1 MDIPRPPAPKH
12 RRYVQGGIAAG
23 AVILLTV
30 FLTSLKPAAPTVD
43 RATLWV
49 DSVRRGEMVREVRGP
64 GTLVPEHIRFITAL
78 AAGRVDRVLAQPGQ
92 HVKPETVLLDL
103 SNPDVQ
109 IQALQAEQQLA
120 AARAELVSQHTNLE
134 NQRLTQTG
142 LENQRLTQTGVVATT
157 RTEYFNAKREAEV
170 AESLGAHGGM
180 SRNEAALAKDKAL
193 ELETRY
199 GIEQQRLALMAE
211 TIDSQL
217 AVQRSQVDRLRAVAE
232 FQQNVLRSLQVRAG
246 DSGVVSDLT
255 LQLGQY
261 VLGGTML
268 AKVVQPGKL
277 KAVLQIPET
286 QAKDVTIG
294 QKAAIDTRNG
304 IIPGHVIRSDPN
316 AINGTVAVDVALE
329 GTAPGARPDLS
340 VDGTIE
346 IERLEHV
353 LYTGR
358 PAYGQPNSTI
368 GMFRITDDGH
378 YATRVQ
384 VQVGRSSVNTIEVMR
399 GLNVRDSVILSDMS
413 QWDNVDRVRIKR

>member
-1 MDIPRPPAPKH
+1 LDIPRPPVPKL
-12 RRYVQGGIAAG
+12 RRYIKGGIAAG
-23 AVILLTV
+23 AVVVLTIV
-30 FLTSLKPAAPTVD
+30 LTSLKPAVPSVD
-43 RATLWV
+43 RGTLWV

-78 AAGRVDRVLAQPGQ
+78 AAGRVDRVLAEPGQ
-92 HVKPETVLLDL
+92 HVKPETVLLEL

-109 IQALQAEQQLA
+109 IQALQAEQQLT
-120 AARAELVSQHTNLE
+120 AARAELVSLNTNLN
-134 NQRLTQTG
+134 NQRLTQA
-142 LENQRLTQTGVVATT
+142 GVVAIT
-157 RTEYFNAKREAEV
+157 RTEYLQAKREAAV

-180 SRNEAALAKDKAL
+180 SRNEAALAKDKAT

-199 GIEQQRLALMAE
+199 GIEQQRLQLMTE

-217 AVQRSQVDRLRAVAE
+217 AVQRSQVDRLLAVAE
-232 FQQNVLRSLQVRAG
+232 FQQNVLRSLRVRAA

-261 VLGGTML
+261 VLAGTML

-277 KAVLQIPET
+277 KAVVQIPET
-286 QAKDVTIG
+286 QAKDIAIG
-294 QKAAIDTRNG
+294 QRAAIDTRNG
-304 IIPGHVIRSDPN
+304 VVPGHVIRFDPN

-329 GTAPGARPDLS
+329 DTVAGMRPDLS

-346 IERLEHV
+346 IERLEGV

-358 PAYGQPNSTI
+358 PAYGQPNGLI
-368 GMFRITDDGH
+368 GMFKLSPDGH

-384 VQVGRSSVNTIEVMR
+384 VQLGRSSVSTVEILR
-399 GLNVRDSVILSDMS
+399 GLSQRDSVILSDMT
-413 QWDNVDRVRIKR
+413 QWDNVERVRIRR

>member
-1 MDIPRPPAPKH
+1 
-12 RRYVQGGIAAG
+12 
-23 AVILLTV
+23 
-30 FLTSLKPAAPTVD
+30 
-43 RATLWV
+43 
-49 DSVRRGEMVREVRGP
+49 
-64 GTLVPEHIRFITAL
+64 
-78 AAGRVDRVLAQPGQ
+78 
-92 HVKPETVLLDL
+92 
-103 SNPDVQ
+103 
-109 IQALQAEQQLA
+109 
-120 AARAELVSQHTNLE
+120 
-134 NQRLTQTG
+134 
-142 LENQRLTQTGVVATT
+142 
-157 RTEYFNAKREAEV
+157 
-170 AESLGAHGGM
+170 M
-180 SRNEAALAKDKAL
+180 SRNDAALAKDKAA
-193 ELETRY
+193 EFETRY
-199 GIEQQRLALMAE
+199 GIEQQRLALMTE

-286 QAKDVTIG
+286 QAKDITIG

-304 IIPGHVIRSDPN
+304 IVPGHVIRFDPN

-329 GTAPGARPDLS
+329 DTVSGMRPDLS

-368 GMFRITDDGH
+368 GMFKITDDGH
-378 YATRVQ
+378 YANRVQ
-384 VQVGRSSVNTIEVMR
+384 VQVGRSSVNTIEVLR
-399 GLNVRDSVILSDMS
+399 GLSVRDSVILSDMS
-413 QWDNVDRVRIKR
+413 QWDNVERVRIKR

>member
-1 MDIPRPPAPKH
+1 MDIPRPPAPRH
-12 RRYVQGGIAAG
+12 RRYLQGGIAAG
-23 AVILLTV
+23 AVVLLTI
-30 FLTSLKPAAPTVD
+30 FLTSLKPAAPSVD
-43 RATLWV
+43 RGTLWV

-92 HVKPETVLLDL
+92 RVTPETVLLAL

-109 IQALQAEQQLA
+109 IQALQAEQQLT
-120 AARAELVSQHTNLE
+120 AARAELVSLNTNLN
-134 NQRLTQTG
+134 NQRLTQAG
-142 LENQRLTQTGVVATT
+142 LVATT
-157 RTEYFNAKREAEV
+157 RTEHLQAQREAAV
-170 AESLGAHGGM
+170 AESLGSHGGM
-180 SRNEAALAKDKAL
+180 SRNDVALAKDKAA

-199 GIEQQRLALMAE
+199 GIEQQRLQLMTE

-232 FQQNVLRSLQVRAG
+232 FQQNVLRSLRVRAG

-261 VLGGTML
+261 VLAGTML

-277 KAVLQIPET
+277 KAVVQIPET
-286 QAKDVTIG
+286 QAKDVAIG

-304 IIPGHVIRSDPN
+304 IVPGHVIRFDPN

-329 GTAPGARPDLS
+329 GAVAGMRPDLS

-346 IERLEHV
+346 IERLEGV
-353 LYTGR
+353 LYAGR
-358 PAYGQPNSTI
+358 PAYGQPNGLI
-368 GMFRITDDGH
+368 GMFRISPDGH

-384 VQVGRSSVNTIEVMR
+384 VQLGRSSVSTVEIVR

>member
-1 MDIPRPPAPKH
+1 VY
-12 RRYVQGGIAAG
+12 RRYVPGGIAAG
-23 AVILLTV
+23 AVIVVTL
-30 FLTSLKPAAPTVD
+30 FLMSLKPAAPSVD

-78 AAGRVDRVLAQPGQ
+78 AAGRVERVLAQPGQ
-92 HVKPETVLLDL
+92 HVRPETPLLEL

-109 IQALQAEQQLA
+109 IQALQADQQLA
-120 AARAELVSQHTNLE
+120 AARAELVSQRTNLQ
-134 NQRLTQTG
+134 NQRLSQAA
-142 LENQRLTQTGVVATT
+142 VVATT
-157 RTEYFNAKREAEV
+157 RTDCLKAKREAEV

-180 SRNEAALAKDKAL
+180 SRNDVDLARDRAT
-193 ELETRY
+193 ELGARY
-199 GIEQQRLALMAE
+199 DIEQQRLALMTQ

-217 AVQRSQVDRLRAVAE
+217 AVQQSQVDRLRAVAE
-232 FQQNVLRSLQVRAG
+232 FQKNVLRSLEVRAG

-261 VLGGTML
+261 VLAGTML

-286 QAKDVTIG
+286 QAKDVAIG

-329 GTAPGARPDLS
+329 DTVGGMRPDLS

-346 IERLEHV
+346 IERLEKV

-368 GMFRITDDGH
+368 GMFKLTEDGR

-384 VQVGRSSVNTIEVMR
+384 VQVGRSSVNTIEVVR
-399 GLNVRDSVILSDMS
+399 GLSPRDSVILSDMS
-413 QWDNVDRVRIKR
+413 QWDNVERVRIKR

>member
-1 MDIPRPPAPKH
+1 
-12 RRYVQGGIAAG
+12 V
-23 AVILLTV
+23 LLTV

-43 RATLWV
+43 RGTLWV

-64 GTLVPEHIRFITAL
+64 GTLVPEHVRFITAL
-78 AAGRVDRVLAQPGQ
+78 AAGRVERVLAQPGQ
-92 HVKPETVLLDL
+92 HVKPETALLDL

-109 IQALQAEQQLA
+109 IQALQAEQQLT
-120 AARAELVSQHTNLE
+120 AARAELVSQRTN
-134 NQRLTQTG
+134 

-157 RTEYFNAKREAEV
+157 RTQYLKAKRDAEV
-170 AESLGAHGGM
+170 AESLGARDGM
-180 SRNEAALAKDKAL
+180 SRNEVAEARDKAA

-199 GIEQQRLALMAE
+199 QVEQERLALMTE
-211 TIDSQL
+211 TVDSQL
-217 AVQRSQVDRLRAVAE
+217 AVQQSQVDRLRAVAE
-232 FQQNVLRSLQVRAG
+232 FQKNVLRSLEVRAG

-261 VLGGTML
+261 VLGGTLL

-286 QAKDVTIG
+286 QAKDVAIG

-304 IIPGHVIRSDPN
+304 IIPGHVMRIDPN
-316 AINGTVAVDVALE
+316 AISGTVAVDVALE
-329 GTAPGARPDLS
+329 DTVAGMRPDLS

-346 IERLEHV
+346 IERLERV

-368 GMFRITDDGH
+368 GMFKITDDGR

-384 VQVGRSSVNTIEVMR
+384 VQVGRSSVNTIEILR
-399 GLNVRDSVILSDMS
+399 GLDVRDSVILSDMA
-413 QWDNVDRVRIKR
+413 QWDNVERVRIKR

>member
-1 MDIPRPPAPKH
+1 V
-12 RRYVQGGIAAG
+12 VQGGLAAG
-23 AVILLTV
+23 AVVLVTV

-92 HVKPETVLLDL
+92 HVKPGTVLLDL

-120 AARAELVSQHTNLE
+120 AARAELVSQRTN
-134 NQRLTQTG
+134 

-170 AESLGAHGGM
+170 AESLGAHGGI
-180 SRNEAALAKDKAL
+180 SRNE
-193 ELETRY
+193 
-199 GIEQQRLALMAE
+199 LMAE

-294 QKAAIDTRNG
+294 LKAAIDTRNG
-304 IIPGHVIRSDPN
+304 VIPGHVIRFDPN

-329 GTAPGARPDLS
+329 DTVAGMRPDLS

-346 IERLEHV
+346 VERLEHV

-368 GMFRITDDGH
+368 GMFKLTDDGR

>member
-1 MDIPRPPAPKH
+1 M
-12 RRYVQGGIAAG
+12 
-23 AVILLTV
+23 LLTV

-43 RATLWV
+43 RGTLWV

-64 GTLVPEHIRFITAL
+64 GTLVPEHVRFITAL
-78 AAGRVDRVLAQPGQ
+78 AAGRVERVLAQPGQ
-92 HVKPETVLLDL
+92 HVKPETALLDL

-109 IQALQAEQQLA
+109 IQALQAEQQLT
-120 AARAELVSQHTNLE
+120 AARAELVSQRTN
-134 NQRLTQTG
+134 

-157 RTEYFNAKREAEV
+157 RTQYLKAKRDAEV
-170 AESLGAHGGM
+170 AESLGARDGM
-180 SRNEAALAKDKAL
+180 SRNEVAEARDKAA

-199 GIEQQRLALMAE
+199 QVEQERLALMTE
-211 TIDSQL
+211 TVDSQL
-217 AVQRSQVDRLRAVAE
+217 AVQQSQVDRLRAVAE
-232 FQQNVLRSLQVRAG
+232 FQKNVLRSLEVRAG

-261 VLGGTML
+261 VLGGTLL

-286 QAKDVTIG
+286 QAKDVAIG

-304 IIPGHVIRSDPN
+304 IIPGHVMRIDPN
-316 AINGTVAVDVALE
+316 AISGTVAVDVALE
-329 GTAPGARPDLS
+329 DTVAGMRPDLS

-346 IERLEHV
+346 IERLERV

-368 GMFRITDDGH
+368 GMFKITDDGR

-384 VQVGRSSVNTIEVMR
+384 VQVGRSSVNTIEILR
-399 GLNVRDSVILSDMS
+399 GLDVRDSVILSDMA
-413 QWDNVDRVRIKR
+413 QWDNVERVRIKR

>member
-1 MDIPRPPAPKH
+1 M
-12 RRYVQGGIAAG
+12 
-23 AVILLTV
+23 
-30 FLTSLKPAAPTVD
+30 D

-92 HVKPETVLLDL
+92 RVGPSTVLLDL

-120 AARAELVSQHTNLE
+120 AARAELVSQRTN
-134 NQRLTQTG
+134 

-157 RTEYFNAKREAEV
+157 RTEYFNAKRESEV
-170 AESLGAHGGM
+170 AESLGARGGV
-180 SRNEAALAKDKAL
+180 SRNEVALARDKAV

-199 GIEQQRLALMAE
+199 GIEQQRLALMTE

-261 VLGGTML
+261 VLGRKRRRKTSRSAKRRRSTPATASSSGT
-268 AKVVQPGKL
+268 
-277 KAVLQIPET
+277 
-286 QAKDVTIG
+286 
-294 QKAAIDTRNG
+294 
-304 IIPGHVIRSDPN
+304 
-316 AINGTVAVDVALE
+316 
-329 GTAPGARPDLS
+329 
-340 VDGTIE
+340 
-346 IERLEHV
+346 
-353 LYTGR
+353 
-358 PAYGQPNSTI
+358 
-368 GMFRITDDGH
+368 
-378 YATRVQ
+378 
-384 VQVGRSSVNTIEVMR
+384 
-399 GLNVRDSVILSDMS
+399 
-413 QWDNVDRVRIKR
+413 